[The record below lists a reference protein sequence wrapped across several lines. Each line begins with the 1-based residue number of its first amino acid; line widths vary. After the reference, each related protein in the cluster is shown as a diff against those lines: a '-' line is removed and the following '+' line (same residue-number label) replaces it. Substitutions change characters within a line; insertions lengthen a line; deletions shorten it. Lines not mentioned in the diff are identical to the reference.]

1 MSSLSDYRT
10 RSRLVVSYDKD
21 FGKVDWEEVEKERV
35 SLEGVTQSREKE
47 RYAQE
52 EWKEKLSRK
61 RVKPFLS
68 FSALHVAEE
77 KDKQYKRLLLDR
89 KPTPFVVTLKWN
101 GMKLAD
107 WGYFTRVKCEEKK
120 YAIVGYTTKLLD
132 KSPLTKKDLH
142 LETMDK
148 EMFNM
153 FGYAERILEIFP
165 NKILVS
171 DSYTDSQN

>member
-1 MSSLSDYRT
+1 MDS
-10 RSRLVVSYDKD
+10 V
-21 FGKVDWEEVEKERV
+21 
-35 SLEGVTQSREKE
+35 
-47 RYAQE
+47 
-52 EWKEKLSRK
+52 
-61 RVKPFLS
+61 
-68 FSALHVAEE
+68 SAL
-77 KDKQYKRLLLDR
+77 
-89 KPTPFVVTLKWN
+89 
-101 GMKLAD
+101 
-107 WGYFTRVKCEEKK
+107 KK